1 MTTLTTRRHIKQ
13 AKPLANDIAEKHSEA
28 VRSKAGEEAKENQ
41 TSTSPPGLKA
51 TGKKKNDH
59 TVSIT
64 KTKVRTVLGELSASE
79 VQLRSAQHSQ
89 TGNQLN
95 EEESD
100 NGERRRLGE
109 ERSTDA
115 IAARRITTS
124 RRRPSNVKIVKSCH
138 DENVAP
144 SSARKNSL
152 RQHLSRRAAEV
163 VPEPATMTSAR
174 IGATSDRTQ
183 SLLGQAV

>member
-1 MTTLTTRRHIKQ
+1 MTTLTTRRRITQ
-13 AKPLANDIAEKHSEA
+13 AKPLAKDIAEKHSEA
-28 VRSKAGEEAKENQ
+28 VRSKAGEEGKENQ

-51 TGKKKNDH
+51 TGKKSDH

-89 TGNQLN
+89 AGNQLN

-100 NGERRRLGE
+100 NGRRLGE
-109 ERSTDA
+109 ERSTDS

-138 DENVAP
+138 DENIAP
-144 SSARKNSL
+144 SSARKTTL

-163 VPEPATMTSAR
+163 VPATATMTSAR
-174 IGATSDRTQ
+174 MSATSERTQ
-183 SLLGQAV
+183 SIVGQAV